1 MRKNTMK
8 LIYMLMIEN
17 GNSGCFFI
25 FFIIQVVMKGGRL
38 AAMKFFRTEQDDEGR
53 WRKRWIWGIASSYLT

>member
-8 LIYMLMIEN
+8 PIYMLMIKN
-17 GNSGCFFI
+17 GNSAFFI
-25 FFIIQVVMKGGRL
+25 YFLIQVVMKGGRL

-53 WRKRWIWGIASSYLT
+53 WGKRWIWGDSFT

>member
-8 LIYMLMIEN
+8 LIYMPMIEN
-17 GNSGCFFI
+17 DSVFFI
-25 FFIIQVVMKGGRL
+25 YFLIQVVMKGGRL

-53 WRKRWIWGIASSYLT
+53 WGERWIWGDSFI

>member
-8 LIYMLMIEN
+8 LIYMPMIEN
-17 GNSGCFFI
+17 DSVFFI
-25 FFIIQVVMKGGRL
+25 YFSIQVVMKGGRL

-53 WRKRWIWGIASSYLT
+53 WGKRWIWGGSFI